1 MDTHDF
7 TMQKTRHPYHASN
20 GRVHARRVP
29 AGGKHSYFFHSFSF
43 DKDGCQLSVVSCQ
56 LSVVSYQLPVVSYQ
70 ISDQSDSSD
79 QISFF
84 VFLLFVLI
92 NYIYLL
98 DLQNRVFHR

>member
-43 DKDGCQLSVVSCQ
+43 DKDGCQLSD
-56 LSVVSYQLPVVSYQ
+56 LRYQISFISYQ

>member
-43 DKDGCQLSVVSCQ
+43 DKDGCQLSAVSRQ
-56 LSVVSYQLPVVSYQ
+56 LSVTSYQLSVIRFHYQ
-70 ISDQSDSSD
+70 LSDFRSIRFFRPNIIFRISSVRLNKLY
-79 QISFF
+79 ISA
-84 VFLLFVLI
+84 
-92 NYIYLL
+92 
-98 DLQNRVFHR
+98 